1 MTSIAPETARRV
13 FRGAEPIHGMIYFT
27 PFGAEAY
34 AALGFTHPRM
44 GYFASRSAPMGAV
57 AAEVTIATFFNFNPE
72 LVHAV
77 LPEAWTIATPE
88 QILTAR
94 LDAVDRSLRK
104 AWGEHVDGT
113 EVREAAELARRAA
126 ERACNRPQ
134 GRPLFGRHASLP
146 WPEEPHLVLWHAQSL
161 LREFRGDSHVALL
174 HAEGLNGVEALV
186 VHAATGD
193 VPAAALQ
200 MSRAWDNDQWA
211 EGVEGVRARG
221 WLEDGPELHLNEVGR
236 DRRKRVEHQ
245 TDVLGSYPY
254 EAIGETGC
262 SRLIEISE
270 RLSGEVI
277 DADLG
282 FPAALAARRRLRA

>member
-104 AWGEHVDGT
+104 AWENMST
-113 EVREAAELARRAA
+113 APKFAK
-126 ERACNRPQ
+126 
-134 GRPLFGRHASLP
+134 LP
-146 WPEEPHLVLWHAQSL
+146 N
-161 LREFRGDSHVALL
+161 SHVEPRNAPATDHKGDPCSVGTHHCRGLRSL
-174 HAEGLNGVEALV
+174 ISCCGMPNPCSGSFAEIL
-186 VHAATGD
+186 
-193 VPAAALQ
+193 
-200 MSRAWDNDQWA
+200 MSHFFT
-211 EGVEGVRARG
+211 
-221 WLEDGPELHLNEVGR
+221 PR
-236 DRRKRVEHQ
+236 DSTVSKRW
-245 TDVLGSYPY
+245 
-254 EAIGETGC
+254 
-262 SRLIEISE
+262 
-270 RLSGEVI
+270 
-277 DADLG
+277 
-282 FPAALAARRRLRA
+282 

>member
-1 MTSIAPETARRV
+1 
-13 FRGAEPIHGMIYFT
+13 MIYFT

-57 AAEVTIATFFNFNPE
+57 AAEVTIATFFNFNPA
-72 LVHAV
+72 LVYAV

-134 GRPLFGRHASLP
+134 GRPLFGGHASWP
-146 WPEEPHLVLWHAQSL
+146 WPDEPHLGVVACPILAPGVS
-161 LREFRGDSHVALL
+161 RRFSCRTSSHRR
-174 HAEGLNGVEALV
+174 
-186 VHAATGD
+186 T
-193 VPAAALQ
+193 Q
-200 MSRAWDNDQWA
+200 RCRS
-211 EGVEGVRARG
+211 
-221 WLEDGPELHLNEVGR
+221 VGSP
-236 DRRKRVEHQ
+236 RRNR
-245 TDVLGSYPY
+245 
-254 EAIGETGC
+254 
-262 SRLIEISE
+262 
-270 RLSGEVI
+270 
-277 DADLG
+277 
-282 FPAALAARRRLRA
+282 

>member
-1 MTSIAPETARRV
+1 MTLIAPETARRV

-104 AWGEHVDGT
+104 AGRTCRRHRSSRSCRTRTSSRGT
-113 EVREAAELARRAA
+113 RLQQTTRATPVRWARIIA
-126 ERACNRPQ
+126 
-134 GRPLFGRHASLP
+134 
-146 WPEEPHLVLWHAQSL
+146 
-161 LREFRGDSHVALL
+161 VA
-174 HAEGLNGVEALV
+174 
-186 VHAATGD
+186 
-193 VPAAALQ
+193 
-200 MSRAWDNDQWA
+200 
-211 EGVEGVRARG
+211 
-221 WLEDGPELHLNEVGR
+221 
-236 DRRKRVEHQ
+236 
-245 TDVLGSYPY
+245 
-254 EAIGETGC
+254 
-262 SRLIEISE
+262 
-270 RLSGEVI
+270 
-277 DADLG
+277 
-282 FPAALAARRRLRA
+282 